1 MDMTIEINHLS
12 FSLSK
17 QEILKDISL
26 NVPQQSI
33 YGFIG
38 HNGAGKTTTI
48 KLLLGLL
55 QAPENTIR
63 ILGEDINRKR
73 IDILKNIGSLV
84 EQPSIYAHLSG
95 YENLRNRCILLGINK
110 KEIDRVAS
118 ITKTTEYLNKKSGKY
133 SLGMKQRLGI
143 ALALLND
150 PKLLILDEP
159 TNGLDPS
166 GIHETRSL
174 LLDLCHQ
181 HGKTIFISSH
191 LLSEIEKIVTHIGI
205 IKQGRMQFEGTLA
218 ELPNTSNSLVVQCNN
233 LQKAKE
239 VLLSHNITSEIDHEL
254 LKLPFLSN
262 EQNAFVN
269 KLLVENQISVWNLHT
284 QQTSL
289 EDIFLQFQK

>member
-1 MDMTIEINHLS
+1 MTIEISHLS
-12 FSLSK
+12 FTLGK
-17 QEILKDISL
+17 QDILKDISIH
-26 NVPQQSI
+26 VPKQSI

-55 QAPENTIR
+55 EAPEGTIK
-63 ILGEDINRKR
+63 IFGEDISRSR
-73 IDILKNIGSLV
+73 IEILSNIGSLV
-84 EQPSIYAHLSG
+84 EQPAIYGHLSG
-95 YENLRNRCILLGINK
+95 YENLWNRCILLGLDRK
-110 KEIDRVAS
+110 AIDKVSA
-118 ITKTTEYLNKKSGKY
+118 ITKISDYLGKKASKY

-166 GIHETRSL
+166 GIHEIRSL
-174 LLDLCHQ
+174 LLELCHQ

-205 IKQGRMQFEGTLA
+205 IKQGQMQFEGTLSD
-218 ELPNTSNSLVVQCNN
+218 LPKTENN
-233 LQKAKE
+233 LIIQCDNIIKAQTI
-239 VLLSHNITSEIDHEL
+239 LYNYNIPSEIDHDM
-254 LKLPFLSN
+254 LKLPFDSRI
-262 EQNAFVN
+262 QNAYIN
-269 KLLVENQISVWNLHT
+269 KLLVDNEIAVWNFYI

-289 EDIFLQFQK
+289 EEIFLQYQK

>member
-1 MDMTIEINHLS
+1 MTIAIQHLN
-12 FSLSK
+12 FSLQR
-17 QEILKDISL
+17 QEILKDISIH
-26 NVPQQSI
+26 VPRQSI

-55 QAPENTIR
+55 QAPENTIH
-63 ILGEDINRKR
+63 IFGKDIVKDRMG
-73 IDILKNIGSLV
+73 ILKNTGSLV
-84 EQPSIYAHLSG
+84 EQPSIYPHLSG
-95 YENLRNRCILLGINK
+95 YENLRNRCILLGIGK
-110 KEIDRVAS
+110 QEIERVAS
-118 ITKTTEYLNKKSGKY
+118 ITKTSFYLDKKAGKY

-150 PKLLILDEP
+150 PELLILDEP

-166 GIHETRSL
+166 GIHEVRSL

-205 IKQGRMQFEGTLA
+205 IKQGKMQFEGTIS
-218 ELPNTSNSLVVQCNN
+218 ELPDRTSNLVIRCND
-233 LQKAKE
+233 LTRAKN
-239 VLLSHNITSEIDHEL
+239 VLLEKGAEATIAQETL
-254 LKLPFLSN
+254 QLPFQSN
-262 EQNAFVN
+262 EHSASIN
-269 KLLVENQISVWNLHT
+269 KLLVENQLSVWSLHI

-289 EDIFLQFQK
+289 EDIFLQFQQ